1 MKKYL
6 LLVLCA
12 VLLTMCL
19 TACGDSSST
28 ADSEKTAGSS
38 SAETTTT
45 TAESKTEIT
54 TTTKKETQSTADPN
68 GYAQKL
74 VGVWKYERVIRDN
87 YSDKETKTQG
97 KMILT
102 ENGKRIDW
110 GYTVLA
116 DSKVREYYGPQVY
129 DYKIENNMLN
139 NQYIVEM
146 TDKKFALNDTDSHIN
161 AQEYIKSELGG
172 MTIDEALK
180 IVDAYQCTYAI
191 GSALKK
197 TNIVNTYPDSK
208 GVVPVSSLEN
218 SNDPIEKN
226 IYWSVKEYAKNNG
239 KDESNL
245 GYVYYNSSWFKIV
258 KEADEGSE
266 MRPEYMFIQWSE
278 TKEGS
283 PVGVFCYTS
292 AGFKDFESSKNVKL
306 GEMPKKF
313 SSFELLNSSNEIYD
327 EFRNM

>member
-1 MKKYL
+1 MKKL
-6 LLVLCA
+6 FSIMLA
-12 VLLTMCL
+12 VVMLALCL

-28 ADSEKTAGSS
+28 ADSEKTESSS

-45 TAESKTEIT
+45 TAENKTEAT
-54 TTTKKETQSTADPN
+54 TTTKKETKSTADPN

-74 VGVWKYERVIRDN
+74 VGVWKYEKVIRDSF
-87 YSDKETKTQG
+87 SDKDAKHQG
-97 KMILT
+97 NIILT
-102 ENGKRIDW
+102 DNGKWIDW
-110 GYTVLA
+110 GYYVYA
-116 DSKVREYYGPQVY
+116 DSQTIHHYGPNVY
-129 DYKIENNMLN
+129 DYKIENNMLD

-161 AQEYIKSELGG
+161 AQEYIKSDLGKT
-172 MTIDEALK
+172 TIDEAMK
-180 IVDAYQCTYAI
+180 ITDAYQCAYAI
-191 GSALKK
+191 KSAIIK
-197 TNIVNTYPDSK
+197 TENVKTYPDSK

-218 SNDPIEKN
+218 SNDPIEKS
-226 IYWSVKEYAKNNG
+226 IYWSVKEYAKNHG

-245 GYVYYNSSWFKIV
+245 GYVYYNSSWFKMV

-283 PVGVFCYTS
+283 PVGECCDPY

-306 GEMPKKF
+306 GEMPKIF
-313 SSFELLNSSNEIYD
+313 SSFKTLTSSNEIYA
-327 EFRNM
+327 